1 MPYSYL
7 YSVSTSLLKYTI
19 SFLYKIALKICDKIA
34 SKEPFA
40 VYILLP
46 MWMEGIPQANATQ
59 GLLYYQRSEKVK
71 KRHGHSTCLGPPPRC
86 SVADVP
92 DRGRRQALIV
102 EQYVVILI
110 SNNISI
116 T

>member
-1 MPYSYL
+1 MRVDTLLLPL
-7 YSVSTSLLKYTI
+7 LGVSTSLLKYTI

-59 GLLYYQRSEKVK
+59 GLLYFQRGKYSFNMLFNSYDKYTYDCCK
-71 KRHGHSTCLGPPPRC
+71 YHILSFMYFRPNHPPPP
-86 SVADVP
+86 SL
-92 DRGRRQALIV
+92 QL
-102 EQYVVILI
+102 L
-110 SNNISI
+110 
-116 T
+116 